1 MTISELVANTLI
13 GVDTCAISTDAD
25 APTIHPLQL
34 IQEANDYPAKETRK
48 RNLQHLLF
56 TDHYRCSIY
65 EIVYDD
71 PPVSSARRYES
82 PSNGL
87 PLRLQE
93 QSARPMTD
101 CIPTAMEASSRGPP
115 RDG

>member
-48 RNLQHLLF
+48 RNF
-56 TDHYRCSIY
+56 T
-65 EIVYDD
+65 
-71 PPVSSARRYES
+71 A
-82 PSNGL
+82 PSLHGPL
-87 PLRLQE
+87 PLQYL
-93 QSARPMTD
+93 
-101 CIPTAMEASSRGPP
+101 
-115 RDG
+115 

>member
-1 MTISELVANTLI
+1 MTITEMVANTLI

-25 APTIHPLQL
+25 ALTIHPLQL
-34 IQEANDYPAKETRK
+34 IQEANGYPAKETRK
-48 RNLQHLLF
+48 RTLQHLLF
-56 TDHYRCSIY
+56 MDHYRCSIY

-87 PLRLQE
+87 PLLQE

-101 CIPTAMEASSRGPP
+101 CIPTAMEASSRRPP